1 MAKLHFKIYFLNGL
15 VKPGKVKFYVNGK
28 SLNLSNINILKEAH
42 IVFRLS
48 HFTLQV
54 NIWWE

>member
-1 MAKLHFKIYFLNGL
+1 MAKLHLKIYFLNGL
-15 VKPGKVKFYVNGK
+15 VKSGTLTFYVNGK

-42 IVFRLS
+42 IVFSLS
-48 HFTLQV
+48 HFTVQV